1 MNDRR
6 AEAKTNECCGDRGRA
21 RFVVT
26 CCLGFVLLLGLTTS
40 FSPAQTS
47 MELTRW
53 KEFSYAKEIR
63 EVGGQMTAV
72 NAISRSGFVV
82 LADGQFARLSGWTVH
97 TSSPD
102 GMEFYQGFIM
112 YDFQDGSTILA
123 KVDASGKSTDR
134 KTGTIAFVAGT
145 KRFRGISGRGTI
157 SAWMPKPWDMYTE
170 IDASFSVAQD

>member
-6 AEAKTNECCGDRGRA
+6 AEAKTSPGRSGKIKG

-26 CCLGFVLLLGLTTS
+26 CCLGLVLLLGLTSS

-82 LADGQFARLSGWTVH
+82 LADGEFARLSGWTVH
-97 TSSPD
+97 TSSPE

-123 KVDASGKSTDR
+123 KVDASGQSRDR